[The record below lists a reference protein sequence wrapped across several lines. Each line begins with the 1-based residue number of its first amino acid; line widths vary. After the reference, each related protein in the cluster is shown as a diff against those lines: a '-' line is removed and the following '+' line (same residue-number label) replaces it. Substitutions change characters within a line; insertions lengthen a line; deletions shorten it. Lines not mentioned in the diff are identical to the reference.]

1 MTPTSSQILERRKLV
16 AIGVKAG
23 KSLRLIAQEL
33 DVTATT
39 ISRDL
44 KDQGI
49 ARNKKATATRRKPVV
64 VFKGSSRATSD
75 RKVAAQNP
83 TKPYKLPPPPV
94 FPRRVVPEP
103 PKPRPPKPLSPEQL
117 RRQRLEEMLQ
127 LVQSWLVEWK
137 LDYQRAENVL
147 DKARNHLATHRD
159 VPVRGLPE
167 SPMSADQLRD
177 HTRPPEMDAVR
188 FQGRF
193 RGEEA
198 CALWLTSWLAA
209 WAPEDKQLR
218 NDVLDQVRAHLR
230 A

>member
-1 MTPTSSQILERRKLV
+1 
-16 AIGVKAG
+16 
-23 KSLRLIAQEL
+23 
-33 DVTATT
+33 
-39 ISRDL
+39 
-44 KDQGI
+44 
-49 ARNKKATATRRKPVV
+49 
-64 VFKGSSRATSD
+64 
-75 RKVAAQNP
+75 
-83 TKPYKLPPPPV
+83 
-94 FPRRVVPEP
+94 
-103 PKPRPPKPLSPEQL
+103 
-117 RRQRLEEMLQ
+117 MLQ